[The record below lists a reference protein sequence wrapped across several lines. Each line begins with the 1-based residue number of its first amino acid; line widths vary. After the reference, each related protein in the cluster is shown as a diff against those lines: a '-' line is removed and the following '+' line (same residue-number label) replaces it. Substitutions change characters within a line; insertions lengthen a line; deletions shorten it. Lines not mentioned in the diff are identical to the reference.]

1 MGIDTGGAVFG
12 IGEMENG
19 SPFRRVFLGNDPNGV
34 YLQVGERRD
43 VKRPCCVAEGNLF

>member
-1 MGIDTGGAVFG
+1 MGVNTGEAVFG

-34 YLQVGERRD
+34 YLQVGEGRD
-43 VKRPCCVAEGNLF
+43 VKRPCCVAQGNLF